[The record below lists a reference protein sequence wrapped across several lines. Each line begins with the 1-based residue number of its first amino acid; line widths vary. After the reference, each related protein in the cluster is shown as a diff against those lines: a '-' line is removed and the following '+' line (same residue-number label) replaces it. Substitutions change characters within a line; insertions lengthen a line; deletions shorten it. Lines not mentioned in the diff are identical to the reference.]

1 MGFSI
6 VFLILMV
13 GTGLWPIR
21 LTTCLDSFPEE
32 ELLLSH
38 LCIKWKVDCDLPKLE
53 KMNLVQQKLESVI
66 QTKAKIDERLHELA
80 AKDQEDPLVY
90 KEIINDPNWPKIR
103 KLLDKMLNHECS
115 VSYFAIELEIMSLKD
130 IDMNPEKD

>member
-21 LTTCLDSFPEE
+21 LTTCFDSFPEE

-38 LCIKWKVDCDLPKLE
+38 LCIKWKVDTDLPKLE
-53 KMNLVQQKLESVI
+53 KMTLVQEKLESVI
-66 QTKAKIDERLHELA
+66 QTKAKIDERFQELA
-80 AKDQEDPLVY
+80 SKP
-90 KEIINDPNWPKIR
+90 
-103 KLLDKMLNHECS
+103 
-115 VSYFAIELEIMSLKD
+115 
-130 IDMNPEKD
+130 